1 MITIDEQKCTLCGLC
16 ISVCVRRILHLE
28 KGSVQIT
35 DPALCMYCGHCKAVC
50 PTDAPRFSEGN
61 EEFTTVPS
69 KEEIPSAVPFLRF
82 LRNRRSL
89 RLYQDRPVE
98 KGKLQ
103 MLLEAGRFA
112 PTGGNRQAC
121 EYVLVSGRKK
131 LDEVRSIAIQKLQE
145 EGKAIQEMVERHH
158 RLRES
163 IPEEMVP
170 RLVYPPVWD
179 RIAAKWKEGVD
190 HLLYHAPALMV
201 IHTKK
206 NLAVTP
212 ELDAA
217 MAATQMVLAAETL
230 GLGTCYIGFL
240 ISAVE
245 NSEDLKK
252 MLQIPTDHRSL
263 VAFTVGYPDVNFLR
277 LVYRNPA
284 KAAWI
289 GEFAE

>member
-1 MITIDEQKCTLCGLC
+1 MLTIDEHKCTSCGLC
-16 ISVCVRRILHLE
+16 IPVCVRRILHE
-28 KGSVQIT
+28 GEGSVQIT
-35 DPALCMYCGHCKAVC
+35 DPALCIYCGHCKAVC
-50 PTDAPRFSEGN
+50 PTDAPQFSKGN
-61 EEFTTVPS
+61 EEFTAVPS

-89 RLYQDRPVE
+89 RQYQDRPVE
-98 KGKLQ
+98 KEKLQ
-103 MLLEAGRFA
+103 ILLEAGRFA

-131 LDEVRSIAIQKLQE
+131 LDEVRTIAIRNLQE
-145 EGKAIQEMVERHH
+145 QGRAIQEMVERHH
-158 RLRES
+158 RLKES

-190 HLLYHAPALMV
+190 HLLYHAPALV
-201 IHTKK
+201 VVHTKK

-240 ISAVE
+240 ISAIE
-245 NSEDLKK
+245 NSDDLKK

-263 VAFTVGYPDVNFLR
+263 VAFTAGYPDVNFLR

-289 GEFAE
+289 GEFGE